1 MVTGRV
7 RLSGV
12 LLCSTLL
19 AHTALVRAQAAP
31 QAVVQ
36 APPKQESVGGGAGR
50 ASFPSEANQGS
61 PPPAAEAPADAG
73 PQPKGP
79 LSATDEAKRLF
90 AEAESQY
97 EAGNVNSALALMQA
111 CYKVCGRPEL
121 LFNLG
126 ELQRELGQCRVALT
140 SYQKYLHQLPH
151 AHRHQE
157 ARQAVLELSRQC
169 PDPVILPSAQPAAPA
184 PVTEDRDDTNLV
196 NLAGWISIGTGV
208 ALGAGAAYFAVESRK
223 DQRDVEKIQREL
235 EADPAKPP
243 WDESDGPPTQ
253 AEGNRKENWAWG
265 LGIASAICVSGGA
278 TLLLWDHYGRSR
290 PSSSVTVTAGPYG
303 VEAGYSGRF

>member
-36 APPKQESVGGGAGR
+36 APPKQESVGGEAGR
-50 ASFPSEANQGS
+50 ASFPSKANQES

-79 LSATDEAKRLF
+79 LSQTDEAKRLF
-90 AEAESQY
+90 AEAEAQY

-111 CYKVCGRPEL
+111 CYRASGRPEL

-151 AHRHQE
+151 AHRHEE
-157 ARQAVLELSRQC
+157 ARQAIFELSRQC
-169 PDPVILPSAQPAAPA
+169 PEPALLPPAQPATLAPA
-184 PVTEDRDDTNLV
+184 TADRPNTNLV
-196 NLAGWISIGTGV
+196 NLAGWISISTGV

-223 DQRDVEKIQREL
+223 DQRDVERYERRL
-235 EADPAKPP
+235 ERDPDNPL
-243 WDESDGPPTQ
+243 WDESDAQ
-253 AEGNRKENWAWG
+253 DLRAEGNRKENWAWG